1 MSLFDILQGALNGA
15 NPEQHFDRAAEH
27 ASLDQ
32 IGAGLAA
39 ALRSD
44 QTPDFGAMV
53 GQMFGQSTPGQQA
66 GALNQ
71 ILATLGPTL
80 AAAVASSA
88 AGGVLGRVLQPGQ
101 TELTP
106 DQASQLSPA
115 DAADIANAAHE
126 QHPAVLDEVSQFYAQ
141 HSGLIKALGG
151 VAVTL
156 AMSHMKTAE

>member
-15 NPEQHFDRAAEH
+15 NPEEHFDRVAQN
-27 ASLDQ
+27 ASTGDL
-32 IGAGLAA
+32 GAGLAA
-39 ALRSD
+39 AMRSD

-53 GQMFGQSTPGQQA
+53 GQMFGQSSPGQQA

-80 AAAVASSA
+80 TAAVASGA
-88 AGGVLGRVLQPGQ
+88 AGGVLGRILQPGQ
-101 TELTP
+101 TQLTP

-115 DAADIANAAHE
+115 DAADIANAAHA

-141 HSGLIKALGG
+141 HSGLIKILGG
-151 VAVTL
+151 AALTL
-156 AMSHMKTAE
+156 AMTHMKKD